1 MTSSASAVGLGAR
14 LSNAVFGSPCVSRAN
29 GMRDA
34 SVVPSSLR
42 RAAWFKRRA
51 ETPVF
56 AVDQVGIHAAYGLP
70 RVWITEPA
78 YDERGGRFFGREFV
92 GSYPSGADPYGAK
105 ALRLAQTYFAEALGY
120 SRDRDRLLRRDCF
133 RAAELLYLHAAAR
146 GCVEASLKLG
156 VLYAADLCEGLYW
169 GWKDE
174 RGDGCQMGLLPR
186 EAQAFERFSFAAVRG
201 SAEACWQLG
210 DLVLE
215 GRGCAADPAQAQ
227 ALFVR
232 AYTLARRSGDI
243 ESAGNAALRLGLM
256 SENALCGSRN
266 LKQALSW
273 YRLSFEAFDE
283 ALDRGAWHYKKPRH
297 QARMGFNRV
306 KQELSGKY

>member
-1 MTSSASAVGLGAR
+1 MTNSASAVGLGAR
-14 LSNAVFGSPCVSRAN
+14 LSNAVFGSPCASRAN

-34 SVVPSSLR
+34 SIVPPSFR

-51 ETPVF
+51 STPVF
-56 AVDQVGIHAAYGLP
+56 AVDRHGPRTAYGLP
-70 RVWITEPA
+70 RVWVTEPA
-78 YDERGGRFFGREFV
+78 YDERNGRFFGREFV
-92 GSYPSGADPYGAK
+92 GSYPSGVDPYGAK
-105 ALRLAQTYFAEALGY
+105 ALRLAQAYFAEALGY
-120 SRDRDRLLRRDCF
+120 SRDQDCLVRRDCF

-156 VLYAADLCEGLYW
+156 VLYSADLCEGYYW

-174 RGDGCQMGLLPR
+174 RGDECRMGLLPR

-210 DLVLE
+210 SLVLE

-232 AYTLARRSGDI
+232 AFDLARRCGDV
-243 ESAGNAALRLGLM
+243 ESAGNAALRLGLIF
-256 SENALCGSRN
+256 ENALCGSRN

-273 YRLSFEAFDE
+273 YRLSAEAFDE
-283 ALDRGAWHYKKPRH
+283 ALEQGAWHYKKSRH

-306 KQELSGKY
+306 KQELSGRY